1 MLWLLLGSVLLIIA
15 GVWIGQNR
23 SGPTALAATGPSVD
37 AAGTPRIAG
46 PATGAMGTSAGPA
59 HPADSV
65 GIAASGPD
73 AGTPD
78 PGPATSATTTPP
90 IVPHSSSPEAA
101 PAPSPTAPV
110 APVLSPAIGVPVSLD
125 IPTLGVRAPVDAVL
139 ATGGVLHPPEDPA
152 RVGWWLASAPP
163 GGDGP
168 TVLVGHVDSV
178 TAGAGALLGLTD
190 LQRGDRITV
199 HGSDGGSADYAVSER
214 QVHVK
219 ADGLPAALFDLG
231 GATRLVVITCGGPFD
246 ESTGSYE
253 DNVVVVAE
261 PAD

>member
-46 PATGAMGTSAGPA
+46 PTTGAMGTSAGPA

-78 PGPATSATTTPP
+78 PGPATPATTTPP
-90 IVPHSSSPEAA
+90 IVPHSSSPRT
-101 PAPSPTAPV
+101 APSPTAPV

-125 IPTLGVRAPVDAVL
+125 IPILGVRAPVDAVL

-168 TVLVGHVDSV
+168 TVLLGHVDSV